1 MMDTEAGAT
10 TETRGSLRQSG
21 VLAWLRLARV
31 YQRIERESAHWLD
44 AWDLS
49 LAQFD
54 VLAQV
59 GATEGLSQQEL
70 AEALLVTKGN
80 VSQLVAKMERR
91 GLLTRSQE
99 GRSLCLS
106 LTQAGRA
113 LHDRVVPA
121 HERWVAQRM
130 APLSPAELAQLGG
143 LLRKLDHAAG

>member
-1 MMDTEAGAT
+1 MMDTETRTT
-10 TETRGSLRQSG
+10 TETRGSLRQLG
-21 VLAWLRLARV
+21 VLAWLRMARV
-31 YQRIERESAHWLD
+31 YQRIERESARSLD

-91 GLLTRSQE
+91 GLLARSQE
-99 GRSLCLS
+99 GRTLCLS
-106 LTQAGRA
+106 LTPAGRA
-113 LHDRVVPA
+113 LYERVVAA
-121 HERWVAQRM
+121 HEQWVAQRM
-130 APLSPAELAQLGG
+130 ALLSPAELGHLSA
-143 LLRKLDHAAG
+143 LLRKLDHAES

>member
-1 MMDTEAGAT
+1 MMNGGTRTT
-10 TETRGSLRQSG
+10 TETRGSLRQPG

-31 YQRIERESAHWLD
+31 YQRIERESARWLD

-80 VSQLVAKMERR
+80 ISQLVAKMERR
-91 GLLTRSQE
+91 GLLARSQE
-99 GRSLCLS
+99 GRALCLA
-106 LTQAGRA
+106 LTPAGRA
-113 LHDRVVPA
+113 LYERVVPA
-121 HERWVAQRM
+121 HEQWLAQRT
-130 APLSPAELAQLGG
+130 AALSPAELGQLVA
-143 LLRKLDHAAG
+143 LLRTLDHAAE